1 MVIPAVV
8 LSNKVAVL
16 KVALV
21 APAIT
26 VAELLGPYHCQ
37 LVLAAPLGEAV
48 KEGTLPFIQMVDD
61 AGLIVGVGGKVVF
74 DPTLTVTL
82 VV

>member
-1 MVIPAVV
+1 MLAPAVV
-8 LSNKVAVL
+8 LSTNAAGL
-16 KVALV
+16 KVTLV
-21 APAIT
+21 APAIR

-61 AGLIVGVGGKVVF
+61 AGLIVTRNTIASRF
-74 DPTLTVTL
+74 QLT
-82 VV
+82 